1 MHLLTALSGTQL
13 SGRVGLFFALLGSE
27 PLFSPVSW
35 VLFTKFA
42 AACCA
47 YAAVLVHSLSTYSG
61 SERSSARAF
70 TIALQKKEKKG
81 ETRTR

>member
-27 PLFSPVSW
+27 PLFNPVSW

-42 AACCA
+42 AAC
-47 YAAVLVHSLSTYSG
+47 
-61 SERSSARAF
+61 
-70 TIALQKKEKKG
+70 
-81 ETRTR
+81 